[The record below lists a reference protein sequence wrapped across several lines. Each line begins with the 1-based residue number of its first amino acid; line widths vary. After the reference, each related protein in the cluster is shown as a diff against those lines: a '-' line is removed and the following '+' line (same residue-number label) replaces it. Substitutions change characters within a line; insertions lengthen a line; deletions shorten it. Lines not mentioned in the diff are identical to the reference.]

1 MAKPKEKQAVI
12 TTNNNLFL
20 QGKDPA
26 PAGFFY
32 LISNVMDKDQTRN
45 SEESGKS
52 SQQVINPF
60 ENNQSIEKDL
70 EQSKEQLD
78 NEQQF
83 KEAMSERD

>member
-1 MAKPKEKQAVI
+1 
-12 TTNNNLFL
+12 
-20 QGKDPA
+20 
-26 PAGFFY
+26 
-32 LISNVMDKDQTRN
+32 MDKDQTRN